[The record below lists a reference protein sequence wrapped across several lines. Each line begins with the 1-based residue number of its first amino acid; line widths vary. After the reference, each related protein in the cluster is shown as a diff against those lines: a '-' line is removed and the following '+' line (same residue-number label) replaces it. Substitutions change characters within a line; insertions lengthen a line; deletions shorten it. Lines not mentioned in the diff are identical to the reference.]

1 MRAIVDFFLQR
12 PSSCLARCNVLAGY
26 IASQNNQREGF
37 RSSNSINS
45 GYRHLP
51 GAAAED
57 VEKKL
62 TIPIEDAIEIVD
74 GVVGFKT
81 TITENRST
89 TIVDLDMALDS
100 QGIDIAKRDIEDAI
114 AGIRTFPAEMTDEPM
129 VGKIIP
135 GKLPILEI
143 ALSGLPNL
151 YVEMHLILKEAQSLE
166 GVGEVTVVG
175 YRDPEV
181 RVFYDPERG
190 RALVTIQEVIG
201 AIEGRNIFSTGGKIS
216 EAGSDKQ
223 VVLRGLY
230 EEPQVVEMTPL
241 RARLVCVL
249 RIGDVARVEKD
260 SPKTVES
267 SYQWEAWDFDRHR
280 KKDNADI
287 IDTVDSI
294 MAEVGIIKP
303 STAGVGFRQ

>member
-12 PSSCLARCNVLAGY
+12 HLLVHVLLAATVLAGY

-37 RSSNSINS
+37 PVIELNQLWVTGI
-45 GYRHLP
+45 LP

-143 ALSGLPNL
+143 ALSGPTESVRRDALNL
-151 YVEMHLILKEAQSLE
+151 EKKLKSLE

-181 RVFYDPERG
+181 RVFYDPER
-190 RALVTIQEVIG
+190 
-201 AIEGRNIFSTGGKIS
+201 
-216 EAGSDKQ
+216 
-223 VVLRGLY
+223 
-230 EEPQVVEMTPL
+230 
-241 RARLVCVL
+241 
-249 RIGDVARVEKD
+249 
-260 SPKTVES
+260 
-267 SYQWEAWDFDRHR
+267 
-280 KKDNADI
+280 
-287 IDTVDSI
+287 
-294 MAEVGIIKP
+294 VGP
-303 STAGVGFRQ
+303 